1 MQACAPTSSSPRSWG
16 LRAGA
21 SLVTAFVCFADAAA
35 HSGTTLPPRPVV
47 RESSG
52 GATLT
57 SRRAATGASHASDR
71 DDAGERLRK
80 IEVSCA
86 YPVCKHT
93 TTCVCVRMHKCVCM
107 HISTQTHT
115 LKHIGRSGGRPQRSS
130 AHWTRK

>member
-1 MQACAPTSSSPRSWG
+1 MWV

-21 SLVTAFVCFADAAA
+21 SVVTAFVCGADAAA
-35 HSGTTLPPRPVV
+35 HSGTTLPPRLVV

-57 SRRAATGASHASDR
+57 SRRAATGASHAIDR

-86 YPVCKHT
+86 CPVCT
-93 TTCVCVRMHKCVCM
+93 RADTNACLSIM
-107 HISTQTHT
+107 
-115 LKHIGRSGGRPQRSS
+115 LKYKKYLLKYH
-130 AHWTRK
+130 A